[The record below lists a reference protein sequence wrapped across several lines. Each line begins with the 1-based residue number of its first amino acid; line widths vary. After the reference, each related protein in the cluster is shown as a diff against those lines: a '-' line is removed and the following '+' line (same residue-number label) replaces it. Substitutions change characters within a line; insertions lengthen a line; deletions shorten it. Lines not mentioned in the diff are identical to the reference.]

1 MTCPDS
7 TVLPGVYRVRVDLML
22 DSRWPDFVN
31 RMISTIPLGVLAGLA
46 SISLFSREIMPMP
59 INSSQSP
66 VPDRLSD
73 RSCCIWP
80 HSAVPLASGRSSRI
94 RPFPLHL
101 AALGRSSRIRPFLS
115 HPAVPAHPAVTRSRS
130 TAPGALHPIAIPVSD
145 SKPEVAARNP
155 AAVLLPAIFLP
166 SPPATSRFADSP

>member
-1 MTCPDS
+1 MKSRVPVGD
-7 TVLPGVYRVRVDLML
+7 YRVYVDLML
-22 DSRWPDFVN
+22 NSRRPDFVN

-73 RSCCIWP
+73 RSC
-80 HSAVPLASGRSSRI
+80 SSGRT
-94 RPFPLHL
+94 
-101 AALGRSSRIRPFLS
+101 RPFLS
-115 HPAVPAHPAVTRSRS
+115 YPAVPAHPAVTRSRS